1 MIKQSKIFCKTD
13 LYVLQNGYLH
23 IWWWTSLL
31 VQLCSKDFC
40 VIKLTICIL
49 IVFCFK
55 YLNIFDCVVWTLQ
68 RKKCKIIWS
77 LFCIILEEV
86 QIKFVTIKDWFQ
98 SYETSPLIK
107 GLHHLY
113 QSKNTLDMPVE
124 KTLDPTDVRI
134 SAIFCDP
141 MYIWSVLLHNIILL
155 FIAERKLLI
164 HIYNV
169 LIFFLYICAMK

>member
-1 MIKQSKIFCKTD
+1 MNTRTIKKSEIFCITD
-13 LYVLQNGYLH
+13 LYVLQIGYLH
-23 IWWWTSLL
+23 IWWRTTLL

-86 QIKFVTIKDWFQ
+86 QIKFVSIKDWYQ
-98 SYETSPLIK
+98 SYENIPLINAK
-107 GLHHLY
+107 REGFGSHRRQNLSNFLCFHVYLICCTY
-113 QSKNTLDMPVE
+113 YY
-124 KTLDPTDVRI
+124 I
-134 SAIFCDP
+134 SFHS
-141 MYIWSVLLHNIILL
+141 YIYV
-155 FIAERKLLI
+155 
-164 HIYNV
+164 
-169 LIFFLYICAMK
+169 

>member
-1 MIKQSKIFCKTD
+1 MAIWISIETFETNTRIIKQSKIFCITD
-13 LYVLQNGYLH
+13 LYVLQIGYLH
-23 IWWWTSLL
+23 IWWWTTLL

-86 QIKFVTIKDWFQ
+86 QIKFVSIKDWFQ
-98 SYETSPLIK
+98 SLWDYPFNWRCASASSLLLYLWFHVSDVYLICYTYYYYVI
-107 GLHHLY
+107 LVIMLY
-113 QSKNTLDMPVE
+113 
-124 KTLDPTDVRI
+124 
-134 SAIFCDP
+134 
-141 MYIWSVLLHNIILL
+141 ILL
-155 FIAERKLLI
+155 F
-164 HIYNV
+164 Y
-169 LIFFLYICAMK
+169 CS